1 MQLLDDDMDELFR
14 NAASRYPLKTD
25 GADWDAL
32 SRRLHPENE
41 AVPPPPVDTP
51 APPRKTRWWRGLGL
65 LALLLAGGIY
75 WVTTQMAPAKNEHI
89 TATDTRSH
97 IATSNSSTAAT
108 GNEPGNSVQQHGVAA
123 DRENKGDNAPAV
135 NASIVHSPA
144 TPAAAA
150 IADRTVTPAANTG
163 VTNGNGNTKK
173 DNGNEHTKTGRIVSP
188 AARAS
193 LHPVRSVA
201 KSWMIGVHTATA
213 GSSPDNWSINPVP
226 VRVPAP
232 VADASVA
239 EGVPA
244 APVNADSIHTVT
256 APVAISAVSGKTLA
270 FNPAPDGISRTTDSL
285 PVHAFKGAGIKVPT
299 GFYAGIVVAPDFS
312 TVKMQQARSLGYS
325 FGAVVGYRIS
335 QHWAVETGAAWERKN
350 YYSKGQYFDK
360 SKLKN
365 PDINILTV
373 DGYCQMVD
381 VPVNVRYYFN
391 ITQKH
396 SWYANAGLSSY
407 FMSREWYK
415 YDIENNGAYYD
426 RAVGYNTATQNWFSV
441 LNLGV
446 GYEHKVGGIGNV
458 RIEPYVKVPLAGGI
472 GIGSLPV
479 TSVGINIGITRNIRW

>member
-41 AVPPPPVDTP
+41 AVPPPPADTP
-51 APPRKTRWWRGLGL
+51 APPRRTRWWRGLGL

-75 WVTTQMAPAKNEHI
+75 WVTTQMEPGKSEHI

-108 GNEPGNSVQQHGVAA
+108 GNEPGSTTQQHGVAA
-123 DRENKGDNAPAV
+123 DQETKEDHAPAV
-135 NASIVHSPA
+135 NAGIASKPA
-144 TPAAAA
+144 TPVKEPVTDHA
-150 IADRTVTPAANTG
+150 VTPVAHAG
-163 VTNGNGNTKK
+163 VTNGN
-173 DNGNEHTKTGRIVSP
+173 EPTKTNTP
-188 AARAS
+188 ATGAPQAN
-193 LHPVRSVA
+193 LHPVRSAA
-201 KSWMIGVHTATA
+201 KSWMIGVHTAT
-213 GSSPDNWSINPVP
+213 GGGSPDNWSISRVP
-226 VRVPAP
+226 VMEPAP
-232 VADASVA
+232 AANASVA
-239 EGVPA
+239 ENVPA
-244 APVNADSIHTVT
+244 AAAGADSIHTAEEPVT
-256 APVAISAVSGKTLA
+256 INAVSGKTLA
-270 FNPAPDGISRTTDSL
+270 FHPAPAALSRPTDSL
-285 PVHAFKGAGIKVPT
+285 PVHAFSGAGNKVPT

-391 ITQKH
+391 ITPQYG
-396 SWYANAGLSSY
+396 WYANAGLSSY

-441 LNLGV
+441 LNLGL

>member
-41 AVPPPPVDTP
+41 AVPPPPADTP

-75 WVTTQMAPAKNEHI
+75 WVTTQMGTAKNEHI

-97 IATSNSSTAAT
+97 IATSNSSAAAT
-108 GNEPGNSVQQHGVAA
+108 GNEPGNSIQQHGVAA
-123 DRENKGDNAPAV
+123 DQENKEDNAPAA
-135 NASIVHSPA
+135 NATIAHR
-144 TPAAAA
+144 PAAPAGEA
-150 IADRTVTPAANTG
+150 TAGRTVTPVANTG
-163 VTNGNGNTKK
+163 VTNGNEPTKISK
-173 DNGNEHTKTGRIVSP
+173 ITPR
-188 AARAS
+188 AAQAN
-193 LHPVRSVA
+193 LHPVHTTV

-213 GSSPDNWSINPVP
+213 GSGPDSWSINPVP
-226 VRVPAP
+226 VRVPVPA
-232 VADASVA
+232 ADASVT
-239 EGVPA
+239 ESVPA
-244 APVNADSIHTVT
+244 APVNADSIHTVA
-256 APVAISAVSGKTLA
+256 APVTISAVSGKTPA
-270 FNPAPDGISRTTDSL
+270 FNPAPDGLSRPTDSL
-285 PVHAFKGAGIKVPT
+285 PVQAFKGTGSKVPT

-441 LNLGV
+441 LNLGL